1 MSENISAHYLADAI
15 KTSNPKMFEPA
26 RSNNF
31 RFYVQGL
38 GGLLRAGYQGQE
50 SNAYL
55 PENADETLEFSVKSV
70 TLPTFSQ
77 GVISLRRGNAVM
89 KAAGLPDFTD
99 GSLVIDDFIGAD
111 GKSILMAWQNL
122 SYNVNTQMV
131 GYMSDYKRDCYL
143 IEFDPNYKV
152 VRTWKL
158 YGCWIS
164 SIQQDG
170 FDHDSGDKRLITAT
184 VTYDWAKMEMP
195 DEE

>member
-1 MSENISAHYLADAI
+1 MSENISAVYLANATKSSKI
-15 KTSNPKMFEPA
+15 FELA

-31 RFYVQGL
+31 RFYVEGL
-38 GGLLRAGYQGQE
+38 GGLLRAGYQGKE

-55 PENADETLEFSVKSV
+55 PNNADELLEFSVKS
-70 TLPTFSQ
+70 TFVPSFEQ
-77 GVISLRRGNAVM
+77 EVISLRRGNAVM
-89 KAAGLPDFTD
+89 KAAGVPTFTS
-99 GSLVIDDFIGAD
+99 GQLVIDDFIGAD

-143 IEFDPNYKV
+143 VEYDPNYKQ

-158 YGCWIS
+158 YGCWCS
-164 SIQQDG
+164 KVEQDG
-170 FDHDSGDKRLITAT
+170 FDHDGGDKRQVTAT
-184 VTYDWAKMEMP
+184 IEYDWAKMEMP